1 MPDRSQIDEWLNQWL
16 RDAHAME
23 KQAEQMLTAQSS
35 RIENYP
41 DLAARI
47 ERHLHETQSQIGRL
61 ETCMEM
67 RGISR
72 SMTKD
77 MGGQFAAM
85 MQGFGG
91 MFAGDEVVK
100 GAMASYA
107 FENME
112 IATYR
117 ILSAAARE
125 AGDVDTARVCDE
137 ICREEEAMAGF
148 LEERLPEI
156 TRMYLTRVVVDSDN
170 AKR

>member
-1 MPDRSQIDEWLNQWL
+1 
-16 RDAHAME
+16 
-23 KQAEQMLTAQSS
+23 
-35 RIENYP
+35 
-41 DLAARI
+41 
-47 ERHLHETQSQIGRL
+47 
-61 ETCMEM
+61 
-67 RGISR
+67 
-72 SMTKD
+72 
-77 MGGQFAAM
+77 
-85 MQGFGG
+85 
-91 MFAGDEVVK
+91 
-100 GAMASYA
+100 MASYA